1 MRLFFRQLLFSVQ
14 LLLGKLATAVQLL
27 ASAGEEPARL
37 LDSAGQCALF
47 DQLVGWKHIV
57 LYRYT
62 LMQKQ
67 NFVIDKT
74 LYFFTAT
81 VLLH

>member
-47 DQLVGWKHIV
+47 DQLVGWKHSV
-57 LYRYT
+57 LYRVYINAET
-62 LMQKQ
+62 E
-67 NFVIDKT
+67 FC
-74 LYFFTAT
+74 YR
-81 VLLH
+81 